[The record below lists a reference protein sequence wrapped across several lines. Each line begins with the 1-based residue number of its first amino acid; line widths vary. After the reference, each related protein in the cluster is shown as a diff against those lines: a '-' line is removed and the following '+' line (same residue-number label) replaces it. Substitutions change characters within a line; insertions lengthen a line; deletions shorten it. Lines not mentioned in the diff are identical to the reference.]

1 MAPLTVMIT
10 SLFIN
15 LVNESFSKERRIHF
29 TVPSFTQNKLPDP
42 NANLH
47 SLGREGPQTPIFPDF
62 SLLIPLARPVISCTQ
77 TLQRHAFLRQDELSK
92 LGYPLQP
99 PQHHQPH
106 QSCSPATLPPP
117 PSGRPSTY
125 SGQTPS
131 TSCLPRVCFL
141 PEQDLESRYGVSLFP
156 KAPAA
161 PRAMAMYNHRQPG
174 GGPHQ

>member
-62 SLLIPLARPVISCTQ
+62 SLLIPPLACPVIGCTQ
-77 TLQRHAFLRQDELSK
+77 TPQRHAFLRQDELSK
-92 LGYPLQP
+92 LGYPLRP
-99 PQHHQPH
+99 PQHHSTLSVLQPSNTAAASKWKAFH
-106 QSCSPATLPPP
+106 LLRADTEHFLPPTPPP
-117 PSGRPSTY
+117 PHLGEWAQGLDPTSLLPWCALHVPDCSRSPRTISG
-125 SGQTPS
+125 
-131 TSCLPRVCFL
+131 L
-141 PEQDLESRYGVSLFP
+141 
-156 KAPAA
+156 
-161 PRAMAMYNHRQPG
+161 
-174 GGPHQ
+174 